1 MKHEAASCTV
11 GVPRESPAH
20 RRLELLAKMSF
31 TNFSQPGKS
40 KLPPGP
46 CRLGNRYP
54 PGTAV
59 SRAWFLPTQGGCL
72 QFRGLPPLPSTRWVR
87 PYLWLMGSCEVL
99 FASAQSLTS
108 FKQIAFFVLALW
120 Q

>member
-1 MKHEAASCTV
+1 VKHEAASCTV

-31 TNFSQPGKS
+31 YEFSQPGMS

-46 CRLGNRYP
+46 CRLGNRHP

-59 SRAWFLPTQGGCL
+59 SCACFLPTQGGYL
-72 QFRGLPPLPSTRWVR
+72 QVR
-87 PYLWLMGSCEVL
+87 PYPMGWRSGVRPPDGLMLIREDPRGRGHKG
-99 FASAQSLTS
+99 LTRPGP
-108 FKQIAFFVLALW
+108 ARHAPRTR
-120 Q
+120 